1 MAVKSSKERK
11 VEKDS
16 PHIGLCVECERGYVM
31 SDGVKG
37 NPLIIECPINK
48 IRYPQSWPCTI
59 NSFIR
64 RVGEM
69 IIHPMIY
76 LNRKD
81 PSLE

>member
-1 MAVKSSKERK
+1 MVKGVKQVKNEKCESKFGHCI
-11 VEKDS
+11 D
-16 PHIGLCVECERGYVM
+16 CERGYVM

-37 NPLIIECPINK
+37 NPLIVECPINK
-48 IRYPQSWPCTI
+48 NRYPQSWPCTI
-59 NSFIR
+59 NSFIH